1 MMIVRSALYK
11 GDTMTILAKVF
22 TLLMAINGLALL
34 ASIVF
39 PVLMAA
45 TVITPALLVGVVG
58 AVCGAA
64 VILAYVV
71 CFVFLS

>member
-1 MMIVRSALYK
+1 
-11 GDTMTILAKVF
+11 MTILSKLLTVF
-22 TLLMAINGLALL
+22 AALNGLALL
-34 ASIVF
+34 ASIVL

-45 TVITPALLVGVVG
+45 TVITPALLIGTTG

-64 VILAYVV
+64 IIVAYVV

>member
-1 MMIVRSALYK
+1 
-11 GDTMTILAKVF
+11 MTILAKVF

-34 ASIVF
+34 ASIVL

-45 TVITPALLVGVVG
+45 TVITPALLIGTTG

-64 VILAYVV
+64 IIVVYVV
-71 CFVFLS
+71 CFVFMS